1 MRIFSR
7 LFVLIATLLIVIN
20 VLACRVDSRSISV
33 NRTSELL
40 KALISNDNEQSK
52 TLVKRSDTAGLN
64 LGILEDF
71 RN

>member
-7 LFVLIATLLIVIN
+7 LFVLIATLIIVIN